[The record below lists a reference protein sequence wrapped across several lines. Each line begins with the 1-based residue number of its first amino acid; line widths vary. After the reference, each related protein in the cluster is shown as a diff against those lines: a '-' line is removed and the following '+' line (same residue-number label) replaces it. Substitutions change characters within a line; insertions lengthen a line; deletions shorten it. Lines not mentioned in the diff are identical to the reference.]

1 MTLISS
7 RTDTV
12 PKRWSDDPWLRK
24 DSIPEDADKI
34 ERNSNSNHCVTE
46 EMAQEME
53 TKENI
58 SEKNENPAVE
68 KFDDEKYLKRK
79 NSTKEMNETEIK
91 AETVA
96 AILDSR
102 LDLHASLST
111 QDRGF

>member
-1 MTLISS
+1 MF
-7 RTDTV
+7 V
-12 PKRWSDDPWLRK
+12 PYRLSDDPWLRK
-24 DSIPEDADKI
+24 DSLPEADNKV

-53 TKENI
+53 SKEKI
-58 SEKNENPAVE
+58 REKSENS
-68 KFDDEKYLKRK
+68 DDEKYLKRK

-91 AETVA
+91 AEKVA

-111 QDRGF
+111 QDRGSRL